1 MIFIPF
7 IFYRDSNS
15 TKVNYFFKE
24 DETYKEWVENEKWLL
39 RHLIPSVPEK
49 EINKINWNPSVIKDF
64 KREYQNFN
72 KWL

>member
-1 MIFIPF
+1 MMLIPF
-7 IFYRDSNS
+7 IFYKDSS
-15 TKVNYFFKE
+15 PTKVNYFFKE

-39 RHLIPSVPEK
+39 RHLIPPVPEE
-49 EINKINWNPSVIKDF
+49 EINKIDWTTIKDF